1 MQRNPQPI
9 NPTIM
14 KIAFCTCVQ
23 IGKSCIEAVI
33 SSGGRFDLLLTLH
46 DHKSKKKSGRAYLD
60 DIANDNWIPI
70 YKLNHIND
78 SDVAEVVK
86 KYDIDWLFIIGWS
99 QIASADFL
107 KVPHKGVIGA
117 HPTLLPTGRG
127 RAAVP
132 WAILKGLDK
141 TGVTFFKMDEGVD
154 TGEILDQFEIP
165 VSSDEIA
172 TTLYNKVNEAHV
184 ELIQQIWPKLIEDKI
199 IGVKQDE
206 SLASYWEGRT
216 PEDGELFHS
225 MSLKEVDRLVRATT
239 RPYPGAF
246 IMIDKSTKLT
256 IWSGSTRPIQA
267 AKVLNFIDGDYHV
280 TDFEVLS
287 I

>member
-1 MQRNPQPI
+1 
-9 NPTIM
+9 M
-14 KIAFCTCVQ
+14 KMAFCTCVQ

-33 SSGGRFDLLLTLH
+33 SSGGRFELLLTLH
-46 DHKSKKKSGRAYLD
+46 DHKSQKKSGRIYLD
-60 DIANDNWIPI
+60 DIANDNCIPI
-70 YKLNHIND
+70 FKLNHIND
-78 SDVAEVVK
+78 AEVAEVVK
-86 KYDIDWLFIIGWS
+86 NYDIDWLFIIGWS
-99 QIASADFL
+99 QIASPDFL

-154 TGEILDQFEIP
+154 TGEILDQYEIP
-165 VSSDEIA
+165 MSCVEIA

-184 ELIQQIWPKLIEDKI
+184 ELIKQIWPKLVEGNI

-216 PEDGELFHS
+216 PLDGELFHS
-225 MSLKEVDRLVRATT
+225 MTLNEVDRLVRATT
-239 RPYPGAF
+239 HPYPGAF
-246 IMIDKSTKLT
+246 IMIDKSTKLI
-256 IWSGSTRPIQA
+256 IWSGSKRPIQS
-267 AKVLNFIDGDYHV
+267 AKILNFKDGDYYV
-280 TDFEVLS
+280 TNCEEILTNSKQFVN
-287 I
+287 

>member
-1 MQRNPQPI
+1 
-9 NPTIM
+9 M

-46 DHKSKKKSGRAYLD
+46 DHKSQKKSGRVYLD
-60 DIANDNWIPI
+60 DIANNNGIPL

-78 SDVAEVVK
+78 ADVAEVVK
-86 KYDIDWLFIIGWS
+86 KYEIDWLFIIGWS
-99 QIASADFL
+99 QIASVDIL
-107 KVPHKGVIGA
+107 KVPRKGVIGA

-165 VSSDEIA
+165 LRSDEKA
-172 TTLYNKVNEAHV
+172 TTLYNKVNEAHI
-184 ELIQQIWPKLIEDKI
+184 ELIHQIWPKLIEDMI
-199 IGVKQDE
+199 VGVKQDE

-216 PEDGELFHS
+216 PADGELYHS
-225 MSLKEVDRLVRATT
+225 MTWNEVDRLVRATT
-239 RPYPGAF
+239 HPYPGAF
-246 IMIDKSTKLT
+246 IMLDSSTKLI
-256 IWSGSTRPIQA
+256 IWSGSASPIQSTR
-267 AKVLNFIDGDYHV
+267 VLNFIDGDYHV
-280 TDFEVLS
+280 TDCEL
-287 I
+287 ITL